1 MGVEQGS
8 GVGCSEE
15 SLLGDDL
22 NLTLIEFV
30 LETEFLELLLG
41 LLDLLLEV
49 VLVESEFVS
58 LFLKGFLL
66 IFVEWAFVVVV
77 IIGFLGVL
85 TIIGDLTII
94 ILSLLGESDF
104 IGFVIGGHI
113 LGFLLLS
120 LSALL

>member
-85 TIIGDLTII
+85 TII

-120 LSALL
+120 